1 MDHYEV
7 SNNFKFITSYFD
19 ENKELFINGNTSK
32 LSKKNEV
39 INNQNEDNGYSQ
51 KINKLENFKRDNDVK
66 INKDDNKT
74 FLKSFYE
81 NCSNTITP
89 ISSYP
94 PNQKLCNN
102 QKKKEKTNLISCYK
116 YNNLS
121 NKKNEP
127 QNSNETNLNNL
138 SYTRKDSVK
147 NNYNKNLSNESLN
160 EKFIQLFENN
170 RLMLSNELCNISSNA
185 PPKNKIYVDE
195 KDKENKVQLNQI
207 KDMGKNDEI
216 NKFNNP
222 NNIYSNHDIS
232 LNQAK
237 NVFSKCFIN
246 DGFTC
251 SDNFNNQKMCL
262 NKNGIKNT
270 KMLNSYFE
278 QSYNQNDH
286 KTNSRNGSA
295 KGFRDSLGRKDS
307 TLIVNSDASKKATS
321 YSSICSISQL
331 KKMVNKNEDSDDAF
345 FYKNRKCLAG
355 NMEDGEEK
363 KNENVEKDNK
373 YHNKM
378 NQNKINDDYEVVD
391 IYDPCFSKWK
401 RVKYR
406 GEKGKLYRNGNH
418 GKIFNLLNTLKETS
432 IFYYKNKNRYRY
444 DSSYGKR
451 NIYFDNYEI
460 SNDTN
465 MEISSVCNKRDDNK
479 LTKPLQE
486 SKTCLFLETKEKED
500 KMKNT
505 LVMTIL
511 SNDNV
516 CFSSIKKCSSLNQ
529 GALIK
534 KKNKNFDLCVHS
546 KSMVIISMNKYDIC
560 ENKKISTNN
569 ILWKNKDFQNK
580 QFELENVN
588 NKKMKNE
595 TDAHNKNTK
604 RDTSQKKERS
614 NDKGK
619 NSSCGD
625 SKNNGTG
632 KDSNNNMD
640 AGDKNGDGNGNDNN
654 ENNGKNNGNE
664 NYSSAKSSS
673 NCSSSSN
680 GSSSIAPEK
689 EGKTNLGIYY
699 EPGAK
704 IYNSIKGVIENNCF
718 ENMRR
723 CLNVKRCEII
733 FDVTKKTASCLS
745 FLSKK
750 ECENRKYKLNFKHN
764 IKKKNIQKNRND
776 KIMNTKKENPQYLGL
791 RKNSETI
798 SRKKLNKNKSS
809 SYVEFYTKKYN
820 SISYVDINKNGVN
833 TYLFREKVQNNEG
846 SFRSFEEIDKVK
858 EYSNTTFREIKKE
871 NKMGLESGTITTDLR
886 GTSFKS
892 YKFCEDDHKTRK
904 EDSCNNN
911 NWNNGNSRILL
922 NNGIEKNVKNV
933 KTSNYYYKNNIPC
946 EHKAKTYESLVTGKD
961 SMASNKYTSKK
972 CHLLSYNNLTNNC
985 VKERG
990 IEMEVIRKKNNIS
1003 NDGSIDTCYHKYVG
1017 KGEILEVKKTIKE
1030 KKKEKRKELK
1040 KDSTKKKKKQMEKV
1054 GRKNKQTN
1062 KRVNKRTN
1070 KINGNEDNSEYLA
1083 KPSCPINENGAVF
1096 NNRYY
1101 IIGLIYYGDN
1111 SQVYKCINIKN
1122 KKTYAMKVVLKE
1134 RENHNNGE
1142 QNEWSVDKFMKKYMF
1157 LKKNPHK
1164 NIIPIYDIFS
1174 DNNYNFII
1182 MEFCKGSTLL
1192 DYFMSLVPGSLH
1204 IYEIKKIMKNI
1215 FLALDFLHSRGLIHR
1230 DIKLENIMFTK
1241 KNMRNFNYR
1250 QCDNCDLDDY
1260 TDPFF
1265 LFEEKG
1271 NACNRRTVRNSVLK
1285 KCESRT
1291 GHNNKQ
1297 DNDLFLRTKESDAI
1311 HKVDADAYA
1320 DNCWSSNGG
1329 VEYEIDFDTSS
1340 SDNIEWSND
1349 WCDDHYQD
1357 ESESSYS
1364 FENSSSNMSEAREM
1378 PRCFDTYNNL
1388 LDNFGS
1394 YNCGESS
1401 NIENNS
1407 LNNMNKNLGNM
1418 LDRSTIQMINKD
1430 SFQKKNI
1437 AIKKNSS
1444 LTVIKSKKVEEQYL
1458 ISSEKAKYEDTENR
1472 NDYKKNNN
1480 DKNSFKKRRKYLP
1493 YNLYDN
1499 LCLIDM
1505 DMMEDISNNNS
1516 NKNKRQN
1523 IICGTA
1529 PYMPPESFD
1538 GILSAS
1544 NDIWACGVILYA
1556 LMDGRFPYEIYNTMP
1571 NYLKKKVLTYTKPNF
1586 DPFIWQESPDLL
1598 DLCLRLLDPN
1608 PLTRIQNAREALI
1621 HCCFSDIV

>member
-32 LSKKNEV
+32 LNKKNKV

-51 KINKLENFKRDNDVK
+51 KINKLENFKWDNDVK

-81 NCSNTITP
+81 NCPNTITP

-116 YNNLS
+116 YNNLL
-121 NKKNEP
+121 NKKNES

-138 SYTRKDSVK
+138 SYSRKDPVK

-170 RLMLSNELCNISSNA
+170 RLMLSNELCNISSNI
-185 PPKNKIYVDE
+185 PSKNKIYVDE
-195 KDKENKVQLNQI
+195 KDKENKIKLNQI
-207 KDMGKNDEI
+207 KDMDKNDEI
-216 NKFNNP
+216 NKFYNS
-222 NNIYSNHDIS
+222 NNIYSNHDIN

-278 QSYNQNDH
+278 QSGNQNYN
-286 KTNSRNGSA
+286 KKNSRNGFA

-307 TLIVNSDASKKATS
+307 TLIVNLDTSKKVTPC
-321 YSSICSISQL
+321 SSICSVSQL
-331 KKMVNKNEDSDDAF
+331 KKMVNTNNDSDDAF

-355 NMEDGEEK
+355 NMVDGEEK
-363 KNENVEKDNK
+363 KNENGEKNNK
-373 YHNKM
+373 YHSNIEH
-378 NQNKINDDYEVVD
+378 NKINDDYEMVD

-401 RVKYR
+401 SVKYR

-418 GKIFNLLNTLKETS
+418 DKIFNLLNSLKETS
-432 IFYYKNKNRYRY
+432 IFYHKNKNRYRY
-444 DSSYGKR
+444 DSSYGKG
-451 NIYFDNYEI
+451 NIYFDNYDI
-460 SNDTN
+460 SN
-465 MEISSVCNKRDDNK
+465 VCNKSDDNK
-479 LTKPLQE
+479 LSKPLQE
-486 SKTCLFLETKEKED
+486 SKTCLFFETKETED

-511 SNDNV
+511 SNDSV

-529 GALIK
+529 DDLIK
-534 KKNKNFDLCVHS
+534 KKNKNFDLCGHS

-588 NKKMKNE
+588 NEKMKNE
-595 TDAHNKNTK
+595 TDGHNKNTK
-604 RDTSQKKERS
+604 RDTSQKKGRS

-619 NSSCGD
+619 NDSCGG

-632 KDSNNNMD
+632 KDGNNNNMD

-680 GSSSIAPEK
+680 GSSSIATEK
-689 EGKTNLGIYY
+689 EGKTNLDIYY

-704 IYNSIKGVIENNCF
+704 IYNSIKGFIENNCF

-733 FDVTKKTASCLS
+733 FDVTKKTTSCLS

-764 IKKKNIQKNRND
+764 IKKKNIRKNKND
-776 KIMNTKKENPQYLGL
+776 KIMNTKKERGQWLGL
-791 RKNSETI
+791 RKNSENI
-798 SRKKLNKNKSS
+798 SQKKLNKNKSS

-833 TYLFREKVQNNEG
+833 TCLFREKVQNNDG
-846 SFRSFEEIDKVK
+846 PFRSFEKIDKVK

-871 NKMGLESGTITTDLR
+871 NKMGLESGTTTTDLR
-886 GTSFKS
+886 GTSFRN
-892 YKFCEDDHKTRK
+892 YKFCEHDDKTRK
-904 EDSCNNN
+904 ETSRNNN
-911 NWNNGNSRILL
+911 NLYNGNSIILL
-922 NNGIEKNVKNV
+922 NNNGIEKNGKNI
-933 KTSNYYYKNNIPC
+933 KTSNYYYKNNIPY
-946 EHKAKTYESLVTGKD
+946 EDKVKSYESLVTGND
-961 SMASNKYTSKK
+961 SVTSNKDMSKK

-990 IEMEVIRKKNNIS
+990 IKMEGIRKKNNKN
-1003 NDGSIDTCYHKYVG
+1003 NDDNIDTHYNKCVG
-1017 KGEILEVKKTIKE
+1017 KSEILEVKKTIKE

-1054 GRKNKQTN
+1054 GRKNNQKNKRVNNQTN
-1062 KRVNKRTN
+1062 KRTS
-1070 KINGNEDNSEYLA
+1070 KINRNEGNSEYLA
-1083 KPSCPINENGAVF
+1083 KPSCPINENGVVL

-1142 QNEWSVDKFMKKYMF
+1142 QNGLSIDKFMKKYMF

-1250 QCDNCDLDDY
+1250 QCDNFDLDNY

-1271 NACNRRTVRNSVLK
+1271 NTCNRRTVRNSILK
-1285 KCESRT
+1285 KCESRIS
-1291 GHNNKQ
+1291 HNNNKQ
-1297 DNDLFLRTKESDAI
+1297 DNDLFLRAKENDPI
-1311 HKVDADAYA
+1311 HKADA
-1320 DNCWSSNGG
+1320 DNCWSSNGD

-1357 ESESSYS
+1357 ESESSYN
-1364 FENSSSNMSEAREM
+1364 FENSSSNMSEGREM
-1378 PRCFDTYNNL
+1378 PQCFDTYNNL
-1388 LDNFGS
+1388 LDNLGS
-1394 YNCGESS
+1394 YSCGGSS

-1407 LNNMNKNLGNM
+1407 LNNMNKSLGNM
-1418 LDRSTIQMINKD
+1418 LNRSTIQMINKN

-1458 ISSEKAKYEDTENR
+1458 TNSEKAKYEDAANR
-1472 NDYKKNNN
+1472 NDYKKNS
-1480 DKNSFKKRRKYLP
+1480 DKKNSFKKRRKYLP

>member
-39 INNQNEDNGYSQ
+39 INNQNEGNVYSQ
-51 KINKLENFKRDNDVK
+51 KINKLENFKRDNDVT

-81 NCSNTITP
+81 SCSNVITP

-116 YNNLS
+116 YNNLL

-127 QNSNETNLNNL
+127 QNSDETNLNNL
-138 SYTRKDSVK
+138 SYARKDSVK
-147 NNYNKNLSNESLN
+147 NNYNKNLSDASIN

-185 PPKNKIYVDE
+185 PPKNKIYADE
-195 KDKENKVQLNQI
+195 KDKANKIQLNQI
-207 KDMGKNDEI
+207 KDIDKIDEI
-216 NKFNNP
+216 NKFYNP
-222 NNIYSNHDIS
+222 NNIYSNHNINLS
-232 LNQAK
+232 QAK

-246 DGFTC
+246 DDFPC

-278 QSYNQNDH
+278 QSDNQNDH
-286 KTNSRNGSA
+286 KTTSRNTST
-295 KGFRDSLGRKDS
+295 KVFRDPLVRKDS
-307 TLIVNSDASKKATS
+307 TLIVNPDATKKVTS
-321 YSSICSISQL
+321 CSSICSISQL
-331 KKMVNKNEDSDDAF
+331 KKMVNTNEDSADSF
-345 FYKNRKCLAG
+345 FYKNRKCLSG
-355 NMEDGEEK
+355 NMENGEEK
-363 KNENVEKDNK
+363 KNENVEKNNK
-373 YHNKM
+373 YHSKM
-378 NQNKINDDYEVVD
+378 DQNKINDNYEVVD

-418 GKIFNLLNTLKETS
+418 DKIFNLLNNLKETS

-444 DSSYGKR
+444 DSSCDKR
-451 NIYFDNYEI
+451 DIYFDNYEI

-465 MEISSVCNKRDDNK
+465 IEVSTVCNKRDDNE
-479 LTKPLQE
+479 LIKPLQE
-486 SKTCLFLETKEKED
+486 SETRLFLETKEKED
-500 KMKNT
+500 KMNNT

-516 CFSSIKKCSSLNQ
+516 YFSSIKKCSSLNQ
-529 GALIK
+529 DGLI

-546 KSMVIISMNKYDIC
+546 KSMVVISMNKYDIC
-560 ENKKISTNN
+560 ENKKMSTNN

-580 QFELENVN
+580 QFEMESIN
-588 NKKMKNE
+588 NEKMKNE
-595 TDAHNKNTK
+595 TDVHNKNTK
-604 RDTSQKKERS
+604 RDTSQKKGRS

-619 NSSCGD
+619 NSSCGG

-632 KDSNNNMD
+632 KDGNNNMD

-680 GSSSIAPEK
+680 GSSSNGSSSIAPEK
-689 EGKTNLGIYY
+689 EGQTNLDIYY
-699 EPGAK
+699 EPGTK
-704 IYNSIKGVIENNCF
+704 ICNSIKGVIENNCF
-718 ENMRR
+718 ENMRK

-733 FDVTKKTASCLS
+733 FDVNKKTTSCLS

-750 ECENRKYKLNFKHN
+750 EYENRKYKLNLKHN
-764 IKKKNIQKNRND
+764 IKKKNIRKNRND
-776 KIMNTKKENPQYLGL
+776 KIMNTKKEKSQCLGL
-791 RKNSETI
+791 RKDNENI
-798 SRKKLNKNKSS
+798 SRRKLNNNKSS
-809 SYVEFYTKKYN
+809 SYIEFYTKKCN
-820 SISYVDINKNGVN
+820 SISYIDIRKNGVN
-833 TYLFREKVQNNEG
+833 TYLFREKVQNNKG
-846 SFRSFEEIDKVK
+846 SFGSFEKIDKVK
-858 EYSNTTFREIKKE
+858 ECSNTTFREINKE
-871 NKMGLESGTITTDLR
+871 NKMGLENGTITTDLG
-886 GTSFKS
+886 GTSFRR
-892 YKFCEDDHKTRK
+892 YKFCENDHKTRK
-904 EDSCNNN
+904 EAIRNNN
-911 NWNNGNSRILL
+911 NWNSGT
-922 NNGIEKNVKNV
+922 EKNGKNV
-933 KTSNYYYKNNIPC
+933 KTSNYYYKNNAIC
-946 EHKAKTYESLVTGKD
+946 EDKAKTCESLVTGKD
-961 SMASNKYTSKK
+961 PVASNKDTSKK
-972 CHLLSYNNLTNNC
+972 CHLLSYNNLANNS

-990 IEMEVIRKKNNIS
+990 IEMKIIRKKKNNNNNI
-1003 NDGSIDTCYHKYVG
+1003 NDDGSVNTYYHACVG
-1017 KGEILEVKKTIKE
+1017 KGETLEVKKTIKE
-1030 KKKEKRKELK
+1030 KRKEKRKELRK
-1040 KDSTKKKKKQMEKV
+1040 GSTKTKKKQMEKI
-1054 GRKNKQTN
+1054 GRKNTRAN
-1062 KRVNKRTN
+1062 KRANKMN
-1070 KINGNEDNSEYLA
+1070 VNEDASEYLA
-1083 KPSCPINENGAVF
+1083 KPSCPINENGVVF

-1111 SQVYKCINIKN
+1111 SQVYKCINIKD

-1134 RENHNNGE
+1134 RENHNNGK
-1142 QNEWSVDKFMKKYMF
+1142 QNGLSIDKFIKKYMF

-1204 IYEIKKIMKNI
+1204 VYEIKKIMKNI

-1241 KNMRNFNYR
+1241 KNMRNFNYK
-1250 QCDNCDLDDY
+1250 QCDNFDLDNY

-1265 LFEEKG
+1265 LFEEKENG
-1271 NACNRRTVRNSVLK
+1271 CNRRTVRNSVLK
-1285 KCESRT
+1285 KCESKV

-1297 DNDLFLRTKESDAI
+1297 NSDIILRTKEKGAI
-1311 HKVDADAYA
+1311 HKVDVDK
-1320 DNCWSSNGG
+1320 CWSSNGE
-1329 VEYEIDFDTSS
+1329 VEYEIDFATSS

-1349 WCDDHYQD
+1349 WRDDHYQN

-1388 LDNFGS
+1388 LDNLGS
-1394 YNCGESS
+1394 YNCSGSS
-1401 NIENNS
+1401 NIENSS
-1407 LNNMNKNLGNM
+1407 LNSMNKNLLSM
-1418 LDRSTIQMINKD
+1418 LDRSTIQMINKN
-1430 SFQKKNI
+1430 SFQKNSI

-1444 LTVIKSKKVEEQYL
+1444 LTAIKSKKVEEQYL
-1458 ISSEKAKYEDTENR
+1458 ISSEKEKYKDKENR
-1472 NDYKKNNN
+1472 NDYK
-1480 DKNSFKKRRKYLP
+1480 KNSFKKRRKYLP

-1516 NKNKRQN
+1516 NKNRRQN

-1538 GILSAS
+1538 GILSAT